1 MERRQMIA
9 AAVAAAVLCF
19 GGGAL
24 TMRLVDV
31 YHPFGHGA
39 AGPDTV
45 TGSGWPGFARP
56 RSAFA
61 PRAGL
66 PKPANFAV
74 WRQRIDTST
83 ANPSAC
89 VQMSKPLDPGKTYS
103 DFVLVS
109 PDLGHTPAVTV
120 RNDELCVA
128 GLGLADHRVT
138 LLKGLSL
145 AQAAAAKSVQE
156 HAFSLVWLL
165 AAAISA
171 VAVAMVLS
179 IKERPLRAGSG
190 RLS

>member
-1 MERRQMIA
+1 MDRRQLIA
-9 AAVAAAVLCF
+9 AAVAAGVLCF
-19 GGGAL
+19 GVGAL

-31 YHPFGHGA
+31 YHPFGHGVA
-39 AGPDTV
+39 GAGPD
-45 TGSGWPGFARP
+45 SGTAWPWFGKP

-83 ANPSAC
+83 VNPSAC
-89 VQMSKPLDPGKTYS
+89 VQMSKALDPGKTYA

-120 RNDELCVA
+120 KNDELCVA

-138 LLKGLSL
+138 LLKGLPARNGEAL
-145 AQAAAAKSVQE
+145 TANADVDFTFGEKPPYVRE
-156 HAFSLVWLL
+156 
-165 AAAISA
+165 
-171 VAVAMVLS
+171 
-179 IKERPLRAGSG
+179 
-190 RLS
+190 